1 MGKQTLN
8 LLAVRCK
15 LTDLNAQN
23 VAKNIRKANA
33 VLDWG
38 GIKKNNAKQIN
49 DKVLIIIHNVFI
61 L

>member
-33 VLDWG
+33 VLNLGD
-38 GIKKNNAKQIN
+38 KKNNAKQIN
-49 DKVLIIIHNVFI
+49 DKVLIMIHNVFI